1 MDLRHKADLTHS
13 QERFNIVI
21 LFDMGN
27 PHLLQRKEIAMN
39 ILGKVLIMVTIMAL
53 ALVPLAGC
61 TGPEGPTGQQG
72 PTGPQG
78 EQGPIGSQ
86 GLQGELGPEAGPQG
100 PAGPKGL
107 SGYEVIVVFDSD
119 CVYCSSN
126 DKKVLGGGC
135 YCENMYKEFIM
146 WSRPISGPP
155 DGWHCI
161 CREEGK
167 PCCKNPW
174 QIYVICADVD

>member
-1 MDLRHKADLTHS
+1 MK
-13 QERFNIVI
+13 
-21 LFDMGN
+21 
-27 PHLLQRKEIAMN
+27 
-39 ILGKVLIMVTIMAL
+39 ILGKVLIMLTIMAL
-53 ALVPLAGC
+53 TLVPLAGC
-61 TGPEGPTGQQG
+61 TGPEGPI
-72 PTGPQG
+72 GPQG
-78 EQGPIGSQ
+78 EQGSAGSQ
-86 GLQGELGPEAGPQG
+86 GLQGEPGPTGPQG

-135 YCENMYKEFIM
+135 YCKNMNKEFIL

-155 DGWHCI
+155 DGWQCF
-161 CREEGK
+161 CRDEGQ
-167 PCCKNPW
+167 PCCNNPW